1 MPTDPKFSPSSPDPI
16 DSDQPPAARFA
27 LGVDEDVGAGLRRI
41 VIEQIWLAS
50 WHVQRVGDGP
60 GHVHEFR
67 KATKR
72 IRAVLRLV
80 RREIGPEPYRTAN
93 AAVRD
98 VAKELS
104 GLRTAIVRIETLEDL
119 IDRDASL
126 GHAGDGLSRCLTAD
140 AVRLHNLAVSGTR
153 LVDTVNDRLGDV
165 RGAIEQWSFPD
176 NFDPTSRGLQRTYER
191 GRKGMSHAYGEGT
204 DESFHRWRKEVKYLR
219 HQIEVLRGALLGPE
233 PRLVAT
239 LEELGDGLGVD
250 HDLADLE
257 HAVSTM
263 VDERPAS
270 RIDHS
275 GLATAIGERR
285 RTLHDDLVPLGESV
299 YTRRPCE
306 FRYEM
311 AMYWRRWEP
320 PIG

>member
-1 MPTDPKFSPSSPDPI
+1 MTTDHDFSLSRDPVDGDQSPV
-16 DSDQPPAARFA
+16 ARFE
-27 LGVDEDVGAGLRRI
+27 LGVDEDAGDGLRRI
-41 VIEQIWLAS
+41 VYEQIDLAS
-50 WHVQRVGDGP
+50 WHVQWVGDGP

-80 RREIGPEPYRTAN
+80 RGEIGPEPYRTAN

-98 VAKELS
+98 VARELS

-140 AVRLHNLAVSGTR
+140 GVRLHDLAVGDTGLIDAVNGR
-153 LVDTVNDRLGDV
+153 LVFV
-165 RGAIEQWSFPD
+165 RGSVEQWSFPD
-176 NFDPTSRGLQRTYER
+176 DFDPTSMGLQRTYER

-233 PRLVAT
+233 PTLVTT

-275 GLATAIGERR
+275 GIITAIGERR

-299 YTRRPCE
+299 YTRSPCE
-306 FRYEM
+306 FQYEM
-311 AMYWRRWEP
+311 ALYWRRWNA